1 MSQDAAQV
9 VEKLMASEEA
19 RRAYDSDPIFRQVI
33 DAVRARVAEGGDP
46 LVAIG
51 QALALLSEGKR
62 KETDR
67 EAVRRLG
74 SMRSTLRP
82 WWS

>member
-1 MSQDAAQV
+1 
-9 VEKLMASEEA
+9 
-19 RRAYDSDPIFRQVI
+19 
-33 DAVRARVAEGGDP
+33 VRARVAEGGDP